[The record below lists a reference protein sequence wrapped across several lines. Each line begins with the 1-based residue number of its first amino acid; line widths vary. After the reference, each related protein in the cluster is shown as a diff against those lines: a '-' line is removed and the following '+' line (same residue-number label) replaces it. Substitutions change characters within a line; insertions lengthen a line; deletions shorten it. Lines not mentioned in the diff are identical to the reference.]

1 MGGSLMK
8 NKLSLL
14 DSFQT
19 LVQPNEWQNKQWL
32 KLLDVELP
40 SSKHEDWKYT
50 PLDQIEST

>member
-40 SSKHEDWKYT
+40 LLRMKT
-50 PLDQIEST
+50 GNTLRSTD